1 MNILIVDD
9 RRLIVE
15 DIQSEVKNLF
25 PDANCIPATESLTA
39 LKEIENMYIDVALL
53 DIDMPD
59 MDGLTL
65 AEKLTERQP
74 TVNIVFITGHSEFA
88 LESYN
93 VYASAFLLK
102 PVTSEKLK
110 EAFENLRHKIPEITV
125 NAESEHYQGGALV
138 GKNIEKYRTVRGL
151 SRDELAKKLD
161 VSRQTVF
168 RWESGKRVPDL
179 IACVKIANIL
189 EIELTELVAE

>member
-9 RRLIVE
+9 RQLIVE
-15 DIQSEVKNLF
+15 DIQTEVKNLL
-25 PDANCIPATESLTA
+25 PDANCILATESLTA
-39 LKEIENMYIDVALL
+39 LKDTEDIYIDVALL

-65 AEKLTERQP
+65 AEKLTKRQP

-88 LESYN
+88 LESYR
-93 VYASAFLLK
+93 VYASDFLLK
-102 PVTSEKLK
+102 PVSSEKLK
-110 EAFENLRHKIPEITV
+110 GAFANLRHKIPEMTEMS
-125 NAESEHYQGGALV
+125 ESDHYQGGDLV
-138 GKNIEKYRTVRGL
+138 SKNIEKYRIIRGL

-179 IACVKIANIL
+179 IFCVKIAKIL
-189 EIELTELVAE
+189 EIELSELVAE